1 MLVIPETNTVK
12 NCPVK
17 LFPLVYNYTFYLKTI
32 MAIDMNKIEK
42 KEIRTKVILITMRLS
57 QIENSQFVF
66 CLALVD
72 IQDIH

>member
-17 LFPLVYNYTFYLKTI
+17 LFPLVYNYTFYPKTI
-32 MAIDMNKIEK
+32 MAIDMNKFEK
-42 KEIRTKVILITMRLS
+42 KEIRTKVILITMRVS

>member
-1 MLVIPETNTVK
+1 
-12 NCPVK
+12 
-17 LFPLVYNYTFYLKTI
+17 

-42 KEIRTKVILITMRLS
+42 KEIRTKVILITMRVS